1 MSELLVQF
9 ELQGELVAIRASEV
23 ESVIEIDEVV
33 PVPLTSSRI
42 AGLTALRS
50 KVLTLL
56 SCDNDTAPC
65 PASTSAKRR
74 AIVVTRDGQSY
85 GILTNRVVGGV
96 PMLSPAV
103 PFGEGVH
110 DPSLRA
116 IAQGVT
122 ETPDG
127 PVLLI
132 DTEAAIMSSI
142 RSQTM
147 PCQ

>member
-9 ELQGELVAIRASEV
+9 ELQGELVAIMASEV

-33 PVPLTSSRI
+33 PVPLTSPRI

-56 SCDNDTAPC
+56 SCESETAPC
-65 PASTSAKRR
+65 PAATSAKRR

-96 PMLSPAV
+96 PMLSAAV
-103 PFGEGVH
+103 SIGKGVH
-110 DPSLRA
+110 DSSLLA
-116 IAQGVT
+116 IAQGIT

-127 PVLLI
+127 PLLLI
-132 DTEAAIMSSI
+132 DTEAAITSAI
-142 RSQTM
+142 RSQTT